1 MANIL
6 NTRIRLKY
14 DTLANWSSNNPTL
27 LEGELAIVSIPSGV
41 TQEVNSVSAP
51 QILFKVGPGEFNSL
65 PYASG
70 KAADVYTWAKLAGA
84 DVFKKDGNGN
94 VVSGIEY
101 DATANDG
108 KGGFKFTTASVATS
122 EGLQALNNAVA
133 ELAEEVYGENGSA
146 NASRIDALEQAA
158 EDTNAALDAITTEL
172 YGSLVDSEK
181 SSRISELEARMTAE
195 ENKVDND
202 TTYTF
207 AKTEKGFSVTPKGGE
222 AQTIT
227 FEYLTEAQIKEVV
240 EEYGYATAEALNNVD
255 AKFASYRTSEAQD
268 AIDAT
273 FATKEDVAGIESE
286 GTVVVA
292 IRTASGDI
300 IGNGE
305 TFQMITDHD
314 ISIKSVD
321 EGSVDIEG
329 GYVGVSADRVNI
341 TGDVT
346 ISGYRTSEAQD
357 AIDATFA
364 TKTEL
369 SGVDGRVS
377 TLEGGVANWNDK
389 YTKEEIDGKVNAIN
403 GTLATKADA
412 SSLNN
417 YYTKEETY
425 NSTTIDSKIEA
436 AEGRANG
443 YADKAVSDFKDF
455 LLGNGATD
463 AIDTIKDLSDALA
476 SHEDAYDALLET
488 VGKKAEKTYV
498 DEEIGKV
505 SKSVTDLGTSTDTRL
520 DAIEAQLGLGGGDSD
535 TGSVTEQLAAHTL
548 VLGDHESRIAAN
560 EGAIKALNETTV
572 PGLEGRIGANETAIK
587 TINETT
593 IPGLDSRIKTLEDNP
608 YELPSD
614 VVQDADYKH
623 IRVTETSVSDGTTTF
638 TKYDDTELA
647 GKVDTINTNLVN
659 AFGLT
664 DTGAEYIGLTVD
676 GNPYGLIEAQDS
688 QTGLYGLCI
697 HPVLKDENVNLRAL
711 GNGGVTVTANYFE
724 VDATRWGDNNLI
736 NLHANEI
743 SLAGTVKSDSITTQI
758 NDAVK
763 VVTDRLDGV
772 NSFGSVEE
780 NFERLN
786 GEVSS
791 LYGEIGRVEENIH
804 AALDGDGSDLGIY
817 GRLDNAE
824 NDIESINGA
833 LDTVN
838 VELYGASDNPGLVQ
852 RVETIEAKKV
862 VEYYESEQ
870 PDYTKDMFV
879 ICCGSSSDLI

>member
-27 LEGELAIVSIPSGV
+27 LEGELAIVSIPNGA

-122 EGLQALNNAVA
+122 EGLEEVNNALA
-133 ELAEEVYGENGSA
+133 ELMAEVYGEDGSA
-146 NASRIDALEQAA
+146 NASRIDALE
-158 EDTNAALDAITTEL
+158 E
-172 YGSLVDSEK
+172 
-181 SSRISELEARMTAE
+181 RMTAE

-222 AQTIT
+222 AQTIS
-227 FEYLTEAQIKEVV
+227 FEYLTTEEVASAIEAYGYKDEAGVKAIV
-240 EEYGYATAEALNNVD
+240 EAYGYATLESLNGVD

-286 GTVVVA
+286 GTVVTA
-292 IRTASGDI
+292 IRTASGAI
-300 IGNGE
+300 IGDGD

-314 ISIKSVD
+314 IAIKSVD
-321 EGSVDIEG
+321 GGSVEVEG
-329 GYVGVSADRVNI
+329 GYVSVSGDRVEI
-341 TGDVT
+341 LGDVT
-346 ISGYRTSEAQD
+346 VSGYRTSEAQD

-369 SGVDGRVS
+369 GGVDGRVS
-377 TLEGGVANWNDK
+377 TLEGSVANWNDK
-389 YTKEEIDGKVNAIN
+389 YTKEEIDGKVNAINEAINGKVAQSDYNTKMGEIDGSISSIN

-463 AIDTIKDLSDALA
+463 AIDTIKDLADAL
-476 SHEDAYDALLET
+476 STHEDAYDALLET

-535 TGSVTEQLAAHTL
+535 TGSVTEQLAAHALTL
-548 VLGDHESRIAAN
+548 EDHESRIAAN
-560 EGAIKALNETTV
+560 EG
-572 PGLEGRIGANETAIK
+572 AIK

-614 VVQDADYKH
+614 VVQDANYKH
-623 IRVTETSVSDGTTTF
+623 ITVTETSVSDGTTTF
-638 TKYDDTELA
+638 TKYDDTALA
-647 GKVDTINTNLVN
+647 GRV
-659 AFGLT
+659 
-664 DTGAEYIGLTVD
+664 
-676 GNPYGLIEAQDS
+676 
-688 QTGLYGLCI
+688 
-697 HPVLKDENVNLRAL
+697 
-711 GNGGVTVTANYFE
+711 
-724 VDATRWGDNNLI
+724 
-736 NLHANEI
+736 
-743 SLAGTVKSDSITTQI
+743 SD
-758 NDAVK
+758 
-763 VVTDRLDGV
+763 L
-772 NSFGSVEE
+772 
-780 NFERLN
+780 
-786 GEVSS
+786 
-791 LYGEIGRVEENIH
+791 EENINL
-804 AALDGDGSDLGIY
+804 ALNGGDSSVGIY
-817 GRLDNAE
+817 DRLTGIETNLDDNIGPRLNVVEEGFHNCQERVEATE
-824 NDIESINGA
+824 NAIE
-833 LDTVN
+833 TVTI
-838 VELYGASDNPGLVQ
+838 ELYGDSESENPGLVN
-852 RVETIEAKKV
+852 RVEDIELALNGTSSADPGLFHRVSVLEHSVIEGDLNTKVGKLNEVVFNGSKGPIDERVEQTEGSIDSLINLIGKEYRDSGEEPIVDRLDTLEQKPV
-862 VEYYESEQ
+862 VEYYEAEQ
-870 PDYTKDMFV
+870 PDYTKNMFV

>member
-27 LEGELAIVSIPSGV
+27 LEGELAIVSIPNGV

-94 VVSGIEY
+94 VISGIEY
-101 DATANDG
+101 DATANNG

-122 EGLQALNNAVA
+122 EGLEEVNNALA
-133 ELAEEVYGENGSA
+133 ELTKEVYGEDGSA
-146 NASRIDALEQAA
+146 NASRIDALE
-158 EDTNAALDAITTEL
+158 E
-172 YGSLVDSEK
+172 
-181 SSRISELEARMTAE
+181 RMTAE

-227 FEYLTEAQIKEVV
+227 FEYLTAAEVASAIEAYGYKDEAGVKAIV
-240 EEYGYATAEALNNVD
+240 EAYGYATLESLNGVD
-255 AKFASYRTSEAQD
+255 AKFASYRTSKAQD
-268 AIDAT
+268 AIDNAIK
-273 FATKEDVAGIESE
+273 ADIDAIEAILNDEDGDNPGLVSRVDNLEFSGAIDSDKIRRLDIEIYGTSYSE
-286 GTVVVA
+286 G
-292 IRTASGDI
+292 
-300 IGNGE
+300 
-305 TFQMITDHD
+305 IT
-314 ISIKSVD
+314 S
-321 EGSVDIEG
+321 
-329 GYVGVSADRVNI
+329 R
-341 TGDVT
+341 
-346 ISGYRTSEAQD
+346 
-357 AIDATFA
+357 ID
-364 TKTEL
+364 
-369 SGVDGRVS
+369 
-377 TLEGGVANWNDK
+377 TLEDGVANWNDK

-425 NSTTIDSKIEA
+425 NGTTIDSKIEA

-520 DAIEAQLGLGGGDSD
+520 DAIEAQLGLGGGDSEI
-535 TGSVTEQLAAHTL
+535 GSVTEQLAAHALTL
-548 VLGDHESRIAAN
+548 EDHEGRIAAN
-560 EGAIKALNETTV
+560 EGAIKVL
-572 PGLEGRIGANETAIK
+572 
-587 TINETT
+587 NETT

-614 VVQDADYKH
+614 VVQDANYKH
-623 IRVTETSVSDGTTTF
+623 ITVTETSVSDGTTTF
-638 TKYDDTELA
+638 TKYDDTKLA
-647 GKVDTINTNLVN
+647 GKV
-659 AFGLT
+659 
-664 DTGAEYIGLTVD
+664 
-676 GNPYGLIEAQDS
+676 
-688 QTGLYGLCI
+688 
-697 HPVLKDENVNLRAL
+697 
-711 GNGGVTVTANYFE
+711 
-724 VDATRWGDNNLI
+724 
-736 NLHANEI
+736 
-743 SLAGTVKSDSITTQI
+743 SD
-758 NDAVK
+758 
-763 VVTDRLDGV
+763 L
-772 NSFGSVEE
+772 
-780 NFERLN
+780 
-786 GEVSS
+786 
-791 LYGEIGRVEENIH
+791 EENINL
-804 AALDGDGSDLGIY
+804 ALNGGDSSVGIY
-817 GRLDNAE
+817 DRLTGVETSLDNIGPRLNEVEHGFSNCQERLGA
-824 NDIESINGA
+824 IES
-833 LDTVN
+833 DMYTVN
-838 VELYGASDNPGLVQ
+838 AELYGASDNPGLVQ
-852 RVETIEAKKV
+852 RFEAIAVKKT